1 MSVEKIRE
9 LLELMNENDLV
20 EMEVEETD
28 FKVKLRKPQAL
39 APVMA
44 AAPMQM
50 PPAPVAAAPGSAAP
64 AAPRAEDDPSLTPI
78 TSPIVGTFYRA
89 SSPEADPFV
98 QAGTT
103 VTTDT
108 VVCIIEAM
116 KIMNEIKAGLK
127 GEIVKILVENGE
139 PVEYGQTLFLVR
151 T

>member
-20 EMEVEETD
+20 EMEVEED
-28 FKVKLRKPQAL
+28 AFKVKLRKPQAV
-39 APVMA
+39 APMMTA
-44 AAPMQM
+44 AAMPMATA
-50 PPAPVAAAPGSAAP
+50 PAAAAPGSAAP
-64 AAPRAEDDPSLTPI
+64 AAPKAEDDPSLTPI

-89 SSPEADPFV
+89 SSPEADVFV
-98 QAGTT
+98 EPGTT
-103 VTTDT
+103 VTSDT
-108 VVCIIEAM
+108 VVCIVEAM

-139 PVEYGQTLFLVR
+139 PVEYGQTLFLAR

>member
-28 FKVKLRKPQAL
+28 FKVKLRKPQAV
-39 APVMA
+39 APVLT
-44 AAPMQM
+44 AAPMPM
-50 PPAPVAAAPGSAAP
+50 AHAPAAPAGASP
-64 AAPRAEDDPSLTPI
+64 AAPRAEEDPSLTPI

-89 SSPEADPFV
+89 ASPEADPFV
-98 QAGTT
+98 QTGTT